1 MTREEF
7 AGKIAPA
14 IDVINGGKMLFDSV
28 EKAEV
33 WYRCLSDLDV
43 KMCEKAVLNLALTH
57 TYGIKIA
64 DIRKAYAELVTA
76 SDLPVE
82 EAWAICREAIRGTYT
97 FESLPEDV
105 RKAVVDPMI
114 LWEWGQL
121 SSKEVDTVIQGYF
134 RKSYES
140 VLERK
145 KEDAVLGA
153 IGAKAGA
160 FALERKERMRL
171 EVHDEDNN

>member
-33 WYRCLSDLDV
+33 WYRCLSDLDA
-43 KMCEKAVLNLALTH
+43 KMCERAVLNLALTS

-64 DIRKAYAELVTA
+64 DVRKAYAELVTE
-76 SDLPVE
+76 SSMPVE

-97 FESLPEDV
+97 FDSLPEDV

-121 SSKEVDTVIQGYF
+121 SSREVDTVIQGYF

-140 VLERK
+140 VLDRK

-160 FALERKERMRL
+160 FALEQKEQKRL
-171 EVHDEDNN
+171 EAHDADTN

>member
-33 WYRCLSDLDV
+33 WYRCLSDLDTEL
-43 KMCEKAVLNLALTH
+43 CERAVLNLALTH

-64 DIRKAYAELVTA
+64 DIRRAYAELVTA
-76 SDLPVE
+76 ADLPVE
-82 EAWAICREAIRGTYT
+82 EAWALCREAIRGTYT

-105 RKAVVDPMI
+105 RKAVVDPLQ

-121 SSKEVDTVIQGYF
+121 TSNQVDTVIQGYF

-140 VLERK
+140 VLMRK

-160 FALERKERMRL
+160 FYIEQKEQKRL
-171 EVHDEDNN
+171 EAHDGDCD